1 MFFLQSNF
9 HVFVIHEAGV
19 HLSRGERLL
28 YNRDP
33 DHHMSSLWD
42 YIESLRCCLVIQSLF
57 QIFVRSRMCLAPC
70 LPWSDPF
77 LKPMKSEGPDTM
89 SLWVFYG
96 KPEAWRDVQI
106 AVDSMY

>member
-42 YIESLRCCLVIQSLF
+42 YIESLRCCPMMQSLLPRF
-57 QIFVRSRMCLAPC
+57 LRAVICL
-70 LPWSDPF
+70 DP
-77 LKPMKSEGPDTM
+77 
-89 SLWVFYG
+89 
-96 KPEAWRDVQI
+96 
-106 AVDSMY
+106 